1 MARKPSRDEVELAT
15 AAVRRGIGRLVAL
28 LGDAD
33 RAVIDRASLA
43 LGGLGAAA
51 IVGPLAAALPQAPSP
66 RHRLAIMG
74 ALLAIG
80 AEERAAVTRA
90 LGEAV
95 RRERDPHVRLRAQA
109 ALTSL
114 ILSSMAP
121 TA

>member
-1 MARKPSRDEVELAT
+1 VATKLAKDEVELAT

-28 LGDAD
+28 LGDDD
-33 RAVIDRASLA
+33 RAVIDKAA
-43 LGGLGAAA
+43 VTLGEFGAAA
-51 IVGPLAAALPQAPSP
+51 VVEPLAAALQRAPSP

-80 AEERAAVTRA
+80 TQERAAVTQA
-90 LGEAV
+90 LTDAV
-95 RRERDPHVRLRAQA
+95 SRERDPHVRLRAQG

-114 ILSSMAP
+114 ILSGMAP